1 MAGFYKVVLNGT
13 YKGKDNQNT
22 LYYRTALDLAG
33 GLFGFGGAAELAEEV
48 HQEVVPAFL
57 DCKPTEYIL
66 QTIDVI
72 PRNGA
77 FELLYQL
84 PYKREV
90 NEQGTGIT
98 LSNLTDGPAL
108 AINFKFNLEPV
119 LLGLQA
125 FTAPKRGYIAVG
137 PVASSWVDDSGKLDS
152 TMLADVEGIFQKLG
166 DALSQNLES
175 IDPPAVWF
183 PIRVAEHYGSVT
195 GGLLGWGYADVM
207 GCSVDEYVTFR
218 RSRRIAG

>member
-22 LYYRTALDLAG
+22 LYYRTAVDLAG
-33 GLFGFGGAAELAEEV
+33 GVFGFGGAAELAEEV

-57 DCKPTEYIL
+57 DCKPSDYIL
-66 QTIDVI
+66 QTIDVY
-72 PRNGA
+72 PRNGM

-90 NEQGTGIT
+90 NESGTGIT
-98 LSNLTDGPAL
+98 VANLTDGPAL
-108 AINFKFNLEPV
+108 AVNFRFNLEPV

-137 PVASSWVDDSGKLDS
+137 PVASSWIDDTGRLSETLLTDPQDIMM
-152 TMLADVEGIFQKLG
+152 TLG
-166 DALSQNLES
+166 AALSQNLES

-183 PIRVAEHYGSVT
+183 PIRVAEHYGSAS

-207 GCSVDEYVTFR
+207 GCSVDEYVSFR
-218 RSRRIAG
+218 RSRRITG